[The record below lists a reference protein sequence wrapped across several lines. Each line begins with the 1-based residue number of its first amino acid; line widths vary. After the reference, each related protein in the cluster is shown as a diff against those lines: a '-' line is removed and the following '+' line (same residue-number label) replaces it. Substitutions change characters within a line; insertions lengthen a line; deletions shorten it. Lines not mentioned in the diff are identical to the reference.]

1 MAETLKQ
8 TVDRLVRDA
17 LVDAKDMK
25 NPAKAVR
32 HAVCEAIRAALSEPN
47 EAMKMAGSHAIC
59 EIYRRDGGWCGMKA
73 AEEQMLATWNATAAE
88 RLKELN

>member
-32 HAVCEAIRAALSEPN
+32 HAVCEAIRAALSEPT
-47 EAMKMAGSHAIC
+47 GSILTAAADFS
-59 EIYRRDGGWCGMKA
+59 DGYENLTGADVVRIFNGI
-73 AEEQMLATWNATAAE
+73 AAE
-88 RLKELN
+88 RLKELG